1 VTLTPTSSLTNS
13 TLFTVIVQ
21 GGTGGVA
28 DISDN
33 FLATTNTASFS
44 TAAAADTTPP
54 TVTATTPSGGATNV
68 AISTAATVT
77 FSEAMSAASITAS
90 TVLLQNVSN
99 VVVAA
104 TVTYNAATNTATIT
118 PTAAL
123 ANSAA
128 YTIVVKSGAA
138 GVKDAAGNALAADV
152 TTSFT
157 TIAAADTTPPTVTAF
172 SPAAGSTNVATTGTA
187 TITFSEALNA
197 ATVTSSTIFLLNAS
211 NVVVAAT
218 VTYNAATNTVTI
230 TPTAALANSTTYTIV
245 VKSGTSG
252 VKDVAGNALAVD
264 ATASFT
270 TAVAVSQPVASS
282 LWSAS
287 TAPAIIDSGDAQA
300 LDVGTQFTSDVSGTI
315 TGLRFYKAA
324 GNTGTHTGS
333 LWTAGGQLLA
343 TATFTNETAS
353 GWQQVNFATPVAI
366 TAGTT
371 YVASYHSNSGHYSV
385 SRSYFT
391 STFTNGP
398 LHAMANGGVYRYGT
412 GGFPTSSYQSSNYWV
427 DVVLNSSAPVD
438 TTPPTVT
445 AITPASGATNVATTT
460 TATVTFSEAMNAA
473 SITTSTVFLRNASNV
488 TVAATL
494 SYNAATNTATIT
506 PTAALANSATYTVVV
521 KSGASGAKD
530 AAGNALAADVTRSFS
545 TVAADVTPPNVTT
558 ITPAKGATNVATTT
572 TATVTFSEP
581 MSAASITAS
590 TVFLQNAANVTV
602 AATVSYNAATNTATI
617 TPTAALASSTAY
629 TVIVKSGASGVKDV
643 AGNALAADVTQ
654 AFTTAA
660 ASQAPVSLWT
670 AAAAP
675 SIVDS
680 GDAQGVEL
688 GTQFTSDTSGMITGI
703 KFYKSAANTGTHT
716 ASLWTASGQLLATGT
731 FVNETASGWQQVI
744 FSTPVAITAG
754 VTYVASYHTNSGH
767 YSVSRSYFSTAYTS
781 GGLHV
786 PVNGGV
792 YLYGKGGFPTSSY
805 QGSNY
810 WVDPLFVSS

>member
-1 VTLTPTSSLTNS
+1 VTS
-13 TLFTVIVQ
+13 
-21 GGTGGVA
+21 
-28 DISDN
+28 
-33 FLATTNTASFS
+33 
-44 TAAAADTTPP
+44 
-54 TVTATTPSGGATNV
+54 TTPSGGATNV

-90 TVLLQNVSN
+90 TVLLQNASN
-99 VVVAA
+99 VIVPA
-104 TVTYNAATNTATIT
+104 TVTY
-118 PTAAL
+118 
-123 ANSAA
+123 S
-128 YTIVVKSGAA
+128 
-138 GVKDAAGNALAADV
+138 
-152 TTSFT
+152 
-157 TIAAADTTPPTVTAF
+157 
-172 SPAAGSTNVATTGTA
+172 
-187 TITFSEALNA
+187 
-197 ATVTSSTIFLLNAS
+197 
-211 NVVVAAT
+211 
-218 VTYNAATNTVTI
+218 AATNTVTI
-230 TPTAALANSTTYTIV
+230 TPSTALANSTTYTIV

-264 ATASFT
+264 ATASFA
-270 TAVAVSQPVASS
+270 TAVAVSQSVASS

-287 TAPAIIDSGDAQA
+287 TAPAIVDSGDAQA
-300 LDVGTQFTSDVSGTI
+300 LGVGTQFTSDVSGTI

-371 YVASYHSNSGHYSV
+371 YVASYHSNAGHYSV

-460 TATVTFSEAMNAA
+460 AATVTFSEAMNAA
-473 SITTSTVFLRNASNV
+473 SITTSTVFLRNAS
-488 TVAATL
+488 
-494 SYNAATNTATIT
+494 
-506 PTAALANSATYTVVV
+506 
-521 KSGASGAKD
+521 
-530 AAGNALAADVTRSFS
+530 
-545 TVAADVTPPNVTT
+545 
-558 ITPAKGATNVATTT
+558 
-572 TATVTFSEP
+572 
-581 MSAASITAS
+581 
-590 TVFLQNAANVTV
+590 NVTV

-629 TVIVKSGASGVKDV
+629 TVVVKSGTSGVKDV

-660 ASQAPVSLWT
+660 ASKAPVSLWT

-731 FVNETASGWQQVI
+731 FINETASGWQQVI

-754 VTYVASYHTNSGH
+754 VTYIASYHTNSGH
-767 YSVSRSYFSTAYTS
+767 YSVSRSYFSTPYTS
-781 GGLHV
+781 GGLQV

-810 WVDPLFVSS
+810 WVDPLFISS